1 MQDLQ
6 FYPTGLT
13 LSRKAFSKFKNKRV
27 RRLLEPSAGRGD
39 LLAGYFESLHPYNRG
54 ECVVDCVEI
63 DLNNQAILRSKK
75 LSVVG
80 SDFLNFN
87 SPTQYS
93 HILMN
98 PSFGV
103 ACQHVLHAWRLL
115 HSGELVAI
123 INAET
128 LKNPFSKERQLLA
141 KLLEDH
147 SGSPVEYLQEAFM
160 TEDTQRVTTVEIA
173 IIHLVKQGTGQS
185 GFIHGLRRTVDQKWG
200 GAAGLEQLKNQV
212 MLPSS
217 DLENRVMDFRCA
229 VEALIQSEDAK
240 ARYATLF
247 GRLDTLINEEPLP
260 ADAPVPLSIEEARNE
275 AINKDY
281 IEIKSRAWAGVL
293 KSSQIADR
301 LSTAA
306 RERLYAEFD
315 EVKKLEFDIPN
326 ILGFIQ
332 GVVSQQGQIQIEML
346 MDVFD
351 LFTKYRT
358 DNRCYYQGW
367 KSNDKHRTCAYRL
380 KMSRMV
386 LPSKD
391 RSGYAW
397 RSCVSYQD
405 TQLFQDIDRVF
416 ALLDGKHHS
425 AIQGLE
431 SLFSTDATFKQLS
444 QGERLSSDYFDVRF
458 FPGTGTFHFFPRR
471 ADLIDRL
478 NRAIGKHR
486 NWLPHDESAA
496 APAFW
501 AQYDKAEKVTNGIAS
516 LQIDWRRLQHGEP
529 AEQQREADKLHAA
542 LVASQDACG
551 LTPWEPALPPPP
563 GQLNAA

>member
-1 MQDLQ
+1 MKDYQ

-27 RRLLEPSAGRGD
+27 RRLLEPSAGRAD
-39 LLAGYFESLHPYNRG
+39 LLAGYFETLHPYNRG
-54 ECVVDCVEI
+54 ESVVDCVEI

-87 SPTQYS
+87 SPSQYS

-98 PSFGV
+98 PPFSV
-103 ACQHVLHAWRLL
+103 ACQHVLHAWQLL
-115 HSGELVAI
+115 HAGELVAI

-141 KLLEDH
+141 KLIEDH
-147 SGSPVEYLQEAFM
+147 SGSPVEFMQEAFM
-160 TEDTQRVTTVEIA
+160 TEDTLRHATVEIA
-173 IIHLVKQGTGQS
+173 IVHLIKQGTSQS
-185 GFIHGLRRTVDQKWG
+185 GFINDLRREVDRKWDP
-200 GAAGLEQLKNQV
+200 AAGFEQLKNQV

-229 VEALIQSEDAK
+229 VEAMIQAEDAK
-240 ARYATLF
+240 ARYSMLS
-247 GRLDTLINEEPLP
+247 GRLQELISEEPLP
-260 ADAPVPLSIEEARNE
+260 ADAPIPPTIEEARAE
-275 AINKDY
+275 AINKGY
-281 IEIKSRAWAGVL
+281 IDLKSRAWAGVL
-293 KSSQIADR
+293 KSSNIADR

-306 RERLYAEFD
+306 RERLYSEFD
-315 EVKKLEFDIPN
+315 EIKKLEFDVEN
-326 ILGFIQ
+326 IMGFIE
-332 GVVSQQGQIQIEML
+332 GVISQQGQIQIEML
-346 MDVFD
+346 CDVFD

-386 LPSKD
+386 LPSND
-391 RSGYAW
+391 RSGYSW
-397 RSCVSYQD
+397 RSCVSWND

-416 ALLDGKHHS
+416 AMLDGKHAS
-425 AIQGLE
+425 AINGLE
-431 SLFSTDATFKQLS
+431 SLFSNADSFKQLS

-458 FPGTGTFHFFPRR
+458 YPGAGTFHFFPRR
-471 ADLIDRL
+471 VDIIDRL

-486 NWLPHDESAA
+486 NWLPHNESEVS
-496 APAFW
+496 PAFW
-501 AQYDKAEKVTNGIAS
+501 EQYDKAEKVTNGIAS
-516 LQIDWRRLQHGEP
+516 LKIDWRRLQHGDP
-529 AEQQREADKLHAA
+529 VEQQREAEKLHVA
-542 LVASQDACG
+542 LMDAQSVCG
-551 LTPWEPALPPPP
+551 LAPWAPALPPSHD
-563 GQLNAA
+563 QLSAA

>member
-1 MQDLQ
+1 MTDIILNPP
-6 FYPTGLT
+6 F
-13 LSRKAFSKFKNKRV
+13 N
-27 RRLLEPSAGRGD
+27 AG
-39 LLAGYFESLHPYNRG
+39 
-54 ECVVDCVEI
+54 
-63 DLNNQAILRSKK
+63 
-75 LSVVG
+75 
-80 SDFLNFN
+80 
-87 SPTQYS
+87 
-93 HILMN
+93 
-98 PSFGV
+98 
-103 ACQHVLHAWRLL
+103 CQHVLHAWRLL

-147 SGSPVEYLQEAFM
+147 CGSPVEYLQEAFM
-160 TEDTQRVTTVEIA
+160 SEDTQRVTNVEIA

-185 GFIHGLRRTVDQKWG
+185 GFIDDLRREVDQKWD
-200 GAAGLEQLKNQV
+200 GAAGLDQLKNQV

-217 DLENRVMDFRCA
+217 DLENRVLDFRCT
-229 VEALIQSEDAK
+229 VEALIQAEDAK

-247 GRLDTLINEEPLP
+247 GRLDTLISEQPLP
-260 ADAPVPLSIEEARNE
+260 ADAPVPPSIEETRND
-275 AINKDY
+275 AINKAY

-332 GVVSQQGQIQIEML
+332 GVISQQGQIQIEML

-386 LPSKD
+386 LPSTD
-391 RSGYAW
+391 RSGYSW
-397 RSCVSYQD
+397 RSCVSWND

-425 AIQGLE
+425 AIQGLA
-431 SLFSTDATFKQLS
+431 SLFSTDATFKQLC

-458 FPGTGTFHFFPRR
+458 YPGTGTFHFFPRR

-486 NWLPHDESAA
+486 NWLPHEEGEAS
-496 APAFW
+496 PAFW

-516 LQIDWRRLQHGEP
+516 LKIDWRRLQHGEP

-551 LTPWEPALPPPP
+551 LTPWEPVLPPP
-563 GQLNAA
+563 LAS

>member
-6 FYPTGLT
+6 FYPTGAT
-13 LSRKAFSKFKNKRV
+13 LARKAFSKFHNKRV
-27 RRLLEPSAGRGD
+27 RRMLEPSAGRGD
-39 LLAGYFESLHPYNRG
+39 LLAGYLDSLHPYNRG
-54 ECVVDCVEI
+54 DSLVDCVEI

-75 LSVVG
+75 FSVVG

-87 SPTQYS
+87 SPTLYS

-98 PSFGV
+98 PPFRVG
-103 ACQHVLHAWRLL
+103 CQHVLHAWRLL
-115 HSGELVAI
+115 HNGELVAI
-123 INAET
+123 LNAET
-128 LKNPFSKERQLLA
+128 LKNPYSKERQLLV
-141 KLLEDH
+141 KLIEDY
-147 SGSPVEYLQEAFM
+147 SGEPVEYQQEAFM
-160 TEDTQRVTTVEIA
+160 DEDTQRVTTVEIA
-173 IIHLVKQGTGQS
+173 IIHLIKQGTGQS
-185 GFIHGLRRTVDQKWG
+185 GFIDDLRRDVDQKWG

-217 DLENRVMDFRCA
+217 DLENRVMDFRCT
-229 VEALIQSEDAK
+229 VEALIQAEDAK
-240 ARYATLF
+240 ARYVTLF
-247 GRLDTLINEEPLP
+247 GRLDTLLNEEPLP
-260 ADAPVPLSIEEARNE
+260 ADAPVPPSIEETRND
-275 AINKDY
+275 AINKAY
-281 IEIKSRAWAGVL
+281 IEIKSRAWSGVL

-315 EVKKLEFDIPN
+315 EIKKLEFDIPN

-386 LPSKD
+386 LPSND
-391 RSGYAW
+391 RSGYSW
-397 RSCVSYQD
+397 RSTVSWND

-425 AIQGLE
+425 SIQGLE
-431 SLFSTDATFKQLS
+431 LLFSTDATFKQLC
-444 QGERLSSDYFDVRF
+444 QGERLSSDYFDARF
-458 FPGTGTFHFFPRR
+458 YPGTGTFHLFPRR
-471 ADLIDRL
+471 ADLVDRL

-486 NWLPHDESAA
+486 NWLPHDEGQGS
-496 APAFW
+496 PEFW

-516 LQIDWRRLQHGEP
+516 LKIDWRRLQHGEP

-542 LVASQDACG
+542 LVASQEACG
-551 LTPWEPALPPPP
+551 LTPWEPALPPSP
-563 GQLNAA
+563 GQLSAA